1 MRIVNTCHYADLPRE
16 HPAFQRVLA
25 KAEFVTCEKKQ
36 LTSEE
41 LLEFVQGGRRAHQ
54 RHGFHPRGPDRALP
68 QVAESH
74 LPPGGGL

>member
-16 HPAFQRVLA
+16 HPAFRRVLE

-41 LLEFVQGGRRAHQ
+41 LLEFV
-54 RHGFHPRGPDRALP
+54 
-68 QVAESH
+68 
-74 LPPGGGL
+74 